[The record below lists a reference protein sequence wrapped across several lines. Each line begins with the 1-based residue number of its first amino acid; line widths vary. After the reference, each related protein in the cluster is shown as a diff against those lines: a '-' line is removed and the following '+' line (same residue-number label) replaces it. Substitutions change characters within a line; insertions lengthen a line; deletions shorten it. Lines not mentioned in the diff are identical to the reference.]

1 MALLYLGDHDSNPS
15 FAYPA
20 FFVSFLVYALSFFHC
35 ECLVV
40 IWYHLGSGLYTTL
53 CRYFNLII

>member
-1 MALLYLGDHDSNPS
+1 MIIVLSLRFEFVMALLYLGDHDSNPS

-20 FFVSFLVYALSFFHC
+20 FFLSFLAYALLFFHY

-40 IWYHLGSGLYTTL
+40 IWY
-53 CRYFNLII
+53 